1 MLAWQ
6 SMAPTLEGRVIAVA
20 GAAGN
25 VGPAVV
31 ERLAA
36 ERAALAI
43 AGRRLEE
50 LEALASSVDGAVETA
65 SVDFLDAS
73 ATRAWAD
80 GIAERHGHVDGLVH
94 LVGGWWATP
103 PIDEAPLEDW
113 GRFQDLLV
121 RTYQHTTQAF
131 APHVLASGRG
141 RIVLV
146 SPAQAQ
152 APTSKNASYAAAK
165 AAAEAWT
172 LALADR
178 FRKTGSTAN
187 IVVIGGEIVTAA
199 MREDRPDD
207 DFSKGTP
214 AVAVADAI
222 AYLCGDGA
230 ASMNGQRLSL
240 RGAA

>member
-1 MLAWQ
+1 
-6 SMAPTLEGRVIAVA
+6 MATSLEGRVVAVA

-25 VGPAVV
+25 LGPSVV
-31 ERLAA
+31 RRLAA
-36 ERAALAI
+36 GGATLSL

-50 LEALASSVDGAVETA
+50 LDALATEVGGNVETA
-65 SVDFLDAS
+65 AVDFLDAA

-80 GIAERHGHVDGLVH
+80 GIVERHDRDLGLVH
-94 LVGGWWATP
+94 LVGGWWPSP
-103 PIDEAPLEDW
+103 PIEEAPLEDW
-113 GRFQDLLV
+113 DRFHDLLI

-131 APHVLASGRG
+131 AGHLLASGSG
-141 RIVLV
+141 RVVLV

-152 APTSKNASYAAAK
+152 APTSRNASYAAAK

-187 IVVIGGEIVTAA
+187 IVVIGSIVTDAMKEESPDQDYAA
-199 MREDRPDD
+199 
-207 DFSKGTP
+207 FTP
-214 AVAVADAI
+214 AEEVADAI
-222 AYLCGDGA
+222 AYLCGDEA
-230 ASMNGQRLSL
+230 PSMNGRRLTL

>member
-1 MLAWQ
+1 M
-6 SMAPTLEGRVIAVA
+6 IAVA

-50 LEALASSVDGAVETA
+50 LEALASSVDGAVEN
-65 SVDFLDAS
+65 SVRRLP
-73 ATRAWAD
+73 RRLRHKRWAD

-152 APTSKNASYAAAK
+152 APTSKNASYSAAK

-199 MREDRPDD
+199 AMREDRPDD

-222 AYLCGDGA
+222 AYLCETA
-230 ASMNGQRLSL
+230 R
-240 RGAA
+240 RR